1 MGLYAAQSKAETVFF
16 SRGGVSVCC
25 RLSQLFGVLSYG
37 VSRVL
42 GGGRWSAA
50 VGWSPLVGRR
60 WLVAVGRPYYP
71 TNSIGFID

>member
-37 VSRVL
+37 R
-42 GGGRWSAA
+42 RWLVA
-50 VGWSPLVGRR
+50 VGWSPLVGPITP
-60 WLVAVGRPYYP
+60 L
-71 TNSIGFID
+71 TQ